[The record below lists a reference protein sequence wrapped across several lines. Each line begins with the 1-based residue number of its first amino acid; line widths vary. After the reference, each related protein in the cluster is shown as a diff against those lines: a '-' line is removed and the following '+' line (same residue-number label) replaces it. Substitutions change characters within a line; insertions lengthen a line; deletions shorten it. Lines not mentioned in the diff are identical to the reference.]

1 MNKAW
6 WKEAVVYQVYPR
18 SFMDSDGDG
27 VGDIKG
33 ITSRLDYLKEL
44 GIDVIWLSP
53 VYKSPNYDNGYDI
66 SDYQDIMDEFGT
78 MEDFDEMLAEAHARG
93 IKIVMDLVVNHSSFQ
108 HKWFV
113 ESRKSTDNPYRDFYI
128 WRDPK
133 EDGSRPNNWGAWFGG
148 PAWTLDEATGQYY
161 LHLFT
166 PQQPDLNWDNPKV
179 RDAIFDMMTWWCEK
193 GIDGFRMDVISLI
206 SKVSSLPDGEKA
218 AGAIYGNHAPYTTHG
233 PMVHEYL
240 KEMNRKVL
248 SKYDLLTVG
257 ETAGVTVEEAAKY
270 ANVDGSE
277 LSMVFQFEHVESERK
292 FGKWTD
298 EPETIGF
305 VRENLTKWQ
314 YLLED
319 KAWNSLFLA
328 NHDQPRTVSHFGNDS
343 DEHREAS
350 AKMLATMLHMMRGTP
365 YIYQGEE
372 LGMTNYPF
380 TDVSEFRD
388 IESINACHEWV
399 DSGRA
404 SYEDFWPCLVFKSR
418 DNARTPMQWDES
430 KNAGFTTGTPW
441 INVNPNYKTINAKA
455 QMENPESVF
464 SYYKKL
470 IALRKQY
477 EVVTYGRYELIMED
491 HPQIFAYTRTI
502 ENEKLL
508 CVCNYSSEKAM
519 FEVPAEFEGA
529 KCLIANMK
537 REEISGS
544 MILAPYECFVLYRHE

>member
-1 MNKAW
+1 MQKAW
-6 WKEAVVYQVYPR
+6 WKEAVVYQIYPR

-33 ITSRLDYLKEL
+33 ITSRLDYLQEL

-78 MEDFDEMLAEAHARG
+78 MADFDEMLNEAHKRG
-93 IKIVMDLVVNHSSFQ
+93 IRIVMDLVVNHSSFQ
-108 HKWFV
+108 HNWFI
-113 ESRKSTDNPYRDFYI
+113 ESRKSKDNPYRDFYI

-133 EDGSRPNNWGAWFGG
+133 EDGGRPNNWGAWFGG

-179 RDAIFDMMTWWCEK
+179 RDAVFNMMDWWCQK

-206 SKVSSLPDGEKA
+206 SKVPGLPDGPMA
-218 AGAIYGNHAPYTTHG
+218 PGAVYGRHNQYTEHG
-233 PMVHEYL
+233 PRVHEFL
-240 KEMNRKVL
+240 KEMNQKVL

-277 LSMVFQFEHVESERK
+277 LGMVFQFEHVESDRK

-314 YLLED
+314 YDLEG
-319 KAWNSLFLA
+319 KAWNSLFLD
-328 NHDQPRTVSHFGNDS
+328 NHDQPRAVSHFGNDS
-343 DEHREAS
+343 EEHREAS
-350 AKMLATMLHMMRGTP
+350 AKMLATMLHMMQGTP
-365 YIYQGEE
+365 YIYQGQE

-399 DSGRA
+399 DTGRA
-404 SYEDFWPCLVFKSR
+404 TYEEFWPCLIFKSR
-418 DNARTPMQWDES
+418 DNARTPMQWDNTA
-430 KNAGFTTGTPW
+430 NAGFTTGTPW
-441 INVNPNYKTINAKA
+441 INVNPNYTYINAKQ
-455 QMENPESVF
+455 QMSDPNSVF

-470 IALRKQY
+470 LSLRKQY
-477 EVVTYGRYELIMED
+477 DIITYGRYQLIMEED
-491 HPQIFAYTRTI
+491 PQVYAYTRTL
-502 ENEKLL
+502 ESERLL
-508 CVCNYSSEKAM
+508 IVCNYSNDDAAFTLPE
-519 FEVPAEFEGA
+519 EFEGA
-529 KCLIANMK
+529 KCLIQNMD
-537 REEISGS
+537 RAAITGS
-544 MILAPYECFVLYRHE
+544 MTLKPYECFVLYHK

>member
-1 MNKAW
+1 
-6 WKEAVVYQVYPR
+6 
-18 SFMDSDGDG
+18 MDSDGDG

-78 MEDFDEMLAEAHARG
+78 MEDFDEMLAEAHKRG
-93 IKIVMDLVVNHSSFQ
+93 IKLVMDLVVNHSSFE
-108 HKWFV
+108 HKWFI
-113 ESRKSTDNPYRDFYI
+113 EAKKGKDNPYRDYYI

-148 PAWTLDEATGQYY
+148 PAWTLDEASGQYY

-166 PQQPDLNWDNPKV
+166 PQQPDLNWENPKV
-179 RDAIFDMMTWWCEK
+179 RDAVFNMMNWWCEK

-206 SKVSSLPDGEKA
+206 SKVPGLPDGPMA
-218 AGAIYGNHAPYTTHG
+218 PGAVYGRHNQYTEHG
-233 PMVHEYL
+233 PRVHEFL
-240 KEMNRKVL
+240 KEMNQKVL

-277 LSMVFQFEHVESERK
+277 LGMVFQFEHVESDRK

-314 YLLED
+314 YDLEG
-319 KAWNSLFLA
+319 KAWNSLFLD
-328 NHDQPRTVSHFGNDS
+328 NHDQPRAVSHFGNDS
-343 DEHREAS
+343 EEHREAT
-350 AKMLATMLHMMRGTP
+350 AKMLATMLHMMQGTP
-365 YIYQGEE
+365 YIYQGQE

-388 IESINACHEWV
+388 VESINACHEWV
-399 DSGRA
+399 DTGRA
-404 SYEDFWPCLVFKSR
+404 TYEAFWPCLVFKSR
-418 DNARTPMQWDES
+418 DNSRTPMQWDDS
-430 KNAGFTTGTPW
+430 ANAGFTTGTPW
-441 INVNPNYKTINAKA
+441 IAVNPNYTYINAKQ
-455 QMENPESVF
+455 QMGDPNSVF

-470 IALRKQY
+470 LSLRKQY
-477 EVVTYGRYELIMED
+477 DIITYGRYQLIMEED
-491 HPQIFAYTRTI
+491 PQVYAYTRTL
-502 ENEKLL
+502 ESERLL
-508 CVCNYSSEKAM
+508 IVCNYSNDDAAFTLPE
-519 FEVPAEFEGA
+519 EFEGA
-529 KCLIANMK
+529 KCLIQNMD
-537 REEISGS
+537 RAAITGS
-544 MILAPYECFVLYRHE
+544 MTLKPYECFVLYHK

>member
-1 MNKAW
+1 MQKAW
-6 WKEAVVYQVYPR
+6 WKEAVVYQIYPR

-78 MEDFDEMLAEAHARG
+78 MEDFDEMLAQAHKRG
-93 IKIVMDLVVNHSSFQ
+93 IKIVMDLVVNHSSFE
-108 HKWFV
+108 HKWFI
-113 ESRKSTDNPYRDFYI
+113 ESRKSKDNPYRDFYI

-179 RDAIFDMMTWWCEK
+179 RDAVFDMMNWWCEK

-206 SKVSSLPDGEKA
+206 SKVPSLPDGPKA
-218 AGAIYGNHAPYTTHG
+218 PGAIYGAHSEFTTHG
-233 PMVHEYL
+233 PHVHDYL

-257 ETAGVTVEEAAKY
+257 ETAGVTVEQAAKY

-277 LSMVFQFEHVESERK
+277 LSMVFQFEHVESDRK

-298 EPETIGF
+298 EPETVAF

-314 YLLED
+314 YDLEG
-319 KAWNSLFLA
+319 KAWNSLYLA
-328 NHDQPRTVSHFGNDS
+328 NHDQPRSVSHFGNDS
-343 DEHREAS
+343 DEHRAPS
-350 AKMLATMLHMMRGTP
+350 AKMLATMIHMMQGTP
-365 YIYQGEE
+365 YVYQGEE

-404 SYEDFWPCLVFKSR
+404 TYEAFWPCLVFKSR
-418 DNARTPMQWDES
+418 DNARTPMQWDDSE
-430 KNAGFTTGTPW
+430 NAGFTTGKPW

-455 QMENPESVF
+455 QMSDPNSVF

-477 EVVTYGRYELIMED
+477 DVVTYGRYQLIMED
-491 HPQIFAYTRTI
+491 DPQVYAYTRTL
-502 ENEKLL
+502 ENERLL
-508 CVCNYSSEKAM
+508 IVCNYSDKAAT
-519 FEVPAEFEGA
+519 FTLPEEFEGA
-529 KCLIANMK
+529 KCLIANFG
-537 REEISGS
+537 REEITGT
-544 MILAPYECFVLYRHE
+544 MTLKPYECFVLYRA